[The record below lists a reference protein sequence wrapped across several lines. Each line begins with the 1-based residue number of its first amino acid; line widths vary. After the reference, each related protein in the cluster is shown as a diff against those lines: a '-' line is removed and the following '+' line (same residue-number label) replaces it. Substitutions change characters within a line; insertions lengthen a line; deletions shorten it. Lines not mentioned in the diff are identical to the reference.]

1 MQVLLRPEGSLYCR
15 YAACMLRRTLLTLSA
30 ALCLAVPAAATPVSD
45 AKATL
50 GGVIENARSVPIV
63 GTTYLLVTHRP
74 YAGGRLSVT
83 VLKPFA
89 GTYTTMWSSPRDYG
103 EGYGDALL
111 GTDLTDLNR
120 DGVPEV
126 YLADVTAGNANGVE
140 TYTLVDLATK
150 ASYTVEVS
158 FMTDGTPG
166 AISIG
171 KSLSETKAAPFRVY
185 MEAKV
190 ARSEALKDS
199 RNAFAKAGDAWYEKY
214 GAFLNHGTFTPMRVT
229 PITAKYGS
237 ELCTLEPG
245 SVLRKATLNG
255 LEYRS
260 VFKFGLVSFN
270 AATKTCAVILAT
282 PGDSPDQL
290 EFLRGEL
297 HIPLVYSGKTAIWN
311 PDRHT
316 LRWK

>member
-1 MQVLLRPEGSLYCR
+1 
-15 YAACMLRRTLLTLSA
+15 MLRHIRIMSTAT
-30 ALCLAVPAAATPVSD
+30 LCLAASASATPVSD

-50 GGVIENARSVPIV
+50 SGVIDSARSVKIA

-74 YAGGRLSVT
+74 YAGGRQKVT

-89 GTYTTMWSSPRDYG
+89 GKYTALWSSPKNYG
-103 EGYGDALL
+103 EGYGDGLL

-126 YLADVTAGNANGVE
+126 YLADVSAGNASGVE
-140 TYTLVDLATK
+140 TYTLADLATK

-158 FMTDGTPG
+158 FVTDGTPG
-166 AISIG
+166 DISIG
-171 KSLSETKAAPFRVY
+171 KSLGTAKTAPFRAY
-185 MEAKV
+185 LEAKV
-190 ARSEALKDS
+190 ARSEALKDT
-199 RNAFAKAGDAWYEKY
+199 RNAFAKANDAWYETY
-214 GAFLNHGTFTPMRVT
+214 GAFLNHDTVNPVKIT

-237 ELCTLEPG
+237 ELCTLDSG
-245 SVLRKATLNG
+245 SVLGKATLKG
-255 LEYRS
+255 MEYRS
-260 VFKFGLVSFN
+260 VFRFGVMSFN

-290 EFLRGEL
+290 KVIGGEL
-297 HIPLVYSGKTAIWN
+297 HVPLAYSEGTAIWN
-311 PDRHT
+311 PEKQT

>member
-1 MQVLLRPEGSLYCR
+1 M
-15 YAACMLRRTLLTLSA
+15 ATA
-30 ALCLAVPAAATPVSD
+30 ALCWAASASATPASD
-45 AKATL
+45 AKITL
-50 GGVIENARSVPIV
+50 NGVIDGARSVNFS

-74 YAGGRLSVT
+74 YAGGRQKVT

-89 GTYTTMWSSPRDYG
+89 GKYTTLWTSPRDYG
-103 EGYGDALL
+103 GGYGDSIL

-126 YLADVTAGNANGVE
+126 YLADVNAGNASGVE

-158 FMTDGTPG
+158 FATNGTPG
-166 AISIG
+166 QISIG
-171 KSLSETKAAPFRVY
+171 KSLGTANAAPFRTY
-185 MEAKV
+185 LEARV
-190 ARSEALKDS
+190 ARSEALKDT
-199 RNAFAKAGDAWYEKY
+199 RNAFTKASDAWYETY
-214 GAFLNHGTFTPMRVT
+214 GTFLNHDTVDPVKIT

-237 ELCTLEPG
+237 ELCTLESG
-245 SVLRKATLNG
+245 SVLGKATLNG
-255 LEYRS
+255 VEYRS
-260 VFKFGLVSFN
+260 VFKFGVMVFH

-290 EFLRGEL
+290 KVIGGEL
-297 HIPLVYSGKTAIWN
+297 HIPLGYTGSTAIWN
-311 PDRHT
+311 PQKQT